1 MEFKDPP
8 QPENITVIPVY
19 NPKTDA
25 NYSMN
30 VKQEE
35 CLFWDS
41 VKEQWLSRGC
51 KVSSLV
57 LVMDGLD
64 WIGFR
69 FLHTA
74 HSTCS
79 LLAVYNSF
87 SGMRSDVSL

>member
-51 KVSSLV
+51 KVSSFV

-69 FLHTA
+69 FKYCTKHMPSPGGLQFF
-74 HSTCS
+74 
-79 LLAVYNSF
+79 LW
-87 SGMRSDVSL
+87 DEI

>member
-57 LVMDGLD
+57 LVMMD
-64 WIGFR
+64 WIGLDLDFYILHIAHAVSWR
-69 FLHTA
+69 FTILP
-74 HSTCS
+74 
-79 LLAVYNSF
+79 L
-87 SGMRSDVSL
+87 G